1 MTDLINNVNALSDDA
16 INILMDKYHDV
27 LNTLH
32 EHERKLMAYVI
43 DVSVKYM
50 NDKYSELS
58 PLIKTWSVVGIR
70 RLVNDNKI
78 NSDDDL
84 KLYIDKLIDEWNGNY
99 DNFVKNNHNFKN
111 DYLRDREFL
120 NQILE
125 KMQH

>member
-16 INILMDKYHDV
+16 INILIDKYHDV

>member
-111 DYLRDREFL
+111 DCLRDREFL